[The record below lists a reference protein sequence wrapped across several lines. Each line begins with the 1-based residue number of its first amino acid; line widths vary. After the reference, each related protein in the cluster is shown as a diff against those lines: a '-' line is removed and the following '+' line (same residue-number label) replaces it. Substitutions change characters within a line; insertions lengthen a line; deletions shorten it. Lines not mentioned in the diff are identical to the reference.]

1 MSLALGRRGLFAFST
16 TSNSVR
22 IDVGTR
28 TDVGCVR
35 ESNEDSF
42 RVLPELNLFI
52 LSDGLGGQAHGEV
65 ASSMA
70 VEAIA
75 DHCRASITNSS
86 LPLEW
91 EARHDLSAQAN
102 RLATAVLRANRLI
115 HEAALADESHRGMA
129 TTVVSLWVHR
139 QMISLVNVGDS
150 RAYRFRAG
158 VLEQLTRDH
167 SIVAEQ
173 VRMGMITAEEAERSP
188 MQTMLTR
195 AVGAQ
200 PSVEMD
206 VEEHSISNGDTF
218 LLCSDGLSRMVSD
231 EIIAGAIQNSRNPQS
246 AADRLVE
253 LAREAGGL
261 DNITVVCVRLEF
273 DWLTRLRHRV
283 QHR

>member
-1 MSLALGRRGLFAFST
+1 M
-16 TSNSVR
+16 R
-22 IDVGTR
+22 IDVGAR

-42 RVLPELNLFI
+42 RVLPELDLFI
-52 LSDGLGGQAHGEV
+52 LADGLGGEAHGEV

-70 VEAIA
+70 VAAIA
-75 DHCRASITNSS
+75 DHCQESITNSS

-91 EARHDLSAQAN
+91 EARHDLSGRSN
-102 RLATAVLRANRLI
+102 RLASAVHRANRLI
-115 HEAALADESHRGMA
+115 HEAAVADDSHRGMA
-129 TTVVSLWVHR
+129 TTVVSLWVHH
-139 QMISLVNVGDS
+139 QKISLVNVGDS

-173 VRMGMITAEEAERSP
+173 VRMGMITQEEAERSP

-200 PSVEMD
+200 PSVELD

-231 EIIAGAIQNSRNPQS
+231 EIVAGVIQNSRNPQS

-261 DNITVVCVRLEF
+261 DNVTVVCVRLEF
-273 DWLTRLRHRV
+273 DWLTRLRHRL
-283 QHR
+283 QRP